1 MCQTPRVP
9 VCSHQPPSPAAH
21 TSAVR
26 QPPIRLP
33 QGVHRLRELRDFS
46 SNGEARESRHMV
58 RATGA
63 APTGGAPLAIGPKE
77 EEREEARR
85 ELRQPSD
92 RDEPPPPPRPPPSVA
107 RGKSSLIRAVLGQNT
122 PTKPTLCEAH

>member
-1 MCQTPRVP
+1 
-9 VCSHQPPSPAAH
+9 
-21 TSAVR
+21 
-26 QPPIRLP
+26 
-33 QGVHRLRELRDFS
+33 
-46 SNGEARESRHMV
+46 MV

-63 APTGGAPLAIGPKE
+63 APNGGAPLAIGPKE

-92 RDEPPPPPRPPPSVA
+92 RDEPPPPRPPPSVA